1 MKGMTMGIL
10 IAIGVVILI
19 FAILGVSGQ
28 MQKEANAES
37 IDRAADIFRRIGYAD
52 KKAVTEEWEHLKKFE
67 KKWIICE
74 AWEKVFNEFS
84 AQGNTEAV
92 NFLVYCV
99 GDEIMKYLEGIRDF
113 YQKADEKAHQ

>member
-1 MKGMTMGIL
+1 MGIL

-28 MQKEANAES
+28 MQKKANAKS
-37 IDRAADIFRRIGYAD
+37 IDKAADIFRRIGYAD
-52 KKAVTEEWEHLKKFE
+52 KKAITEDWEYLKKFE

-74 AWEKVFNEFS
+74 AWEKVFKEFS
-84 AQGNTEAV
+84 MQGNKEAA

-99 GDEIMKYLEGIRDF
+99 GDEIMKFLEEIQDF
-113 YQKADEKAHQ
+113 YQKADEQAHQ